1 MRTPAPYDVVQSLA
15 GHDGGRLYMVTGTQG
30 QRLLLCDGRLRKLKN
45 PKIKSP
51 KHVRIVIE
59 GGSCPPATDSEI
71 RQTLAQAASNAAA
84 KEGKLLGER

>member
-30 QRLLLCDGRLRKLKN
+30 QRLLLCDGRLRKLEN
-45 PKIKSP
+45 PKAKSP
-51 KHVRIVIE
+51 KHVRVVAR
-59 GGSCPPATDSEI
+59 GGMAPAADSEI
-71 RQTLAQAASNAAA
+71 RQTLALTAATAAA